1 MNRVQHWRAIKLYII
16 VSAVLALANLFANWD
31 GETANGFTLL
41 VACLDTIW
49 AAVSVSA
56 ATYFCSRWVETGR
69 FL

>member
-41 VACLDTIW
+41 VACLDSIW
-49 AAVSVSA
+49 AVVSVSS
-56 ATYFCSRWVETGR
+56 ATYFGGRWVETGR
-69 FL
+69 LL